1 MRPRHR
7 QQGGAV
13 SGADAP
19 EHLVPLNGQILEPAQ
34 HVHIFRPDLGAA
46 EIQEIP
52 PLVRQSLD
60 EHGIVRGEHH
70 ALELGKEPA
79 APPQRHPVQGD
90 FLFPAAFLNGVGDVL
105 LPAAVPE
112 CSLHPH
118 DLLVKAHQIPFPYA
132 PEAPAPGQQP
142 DRLQQIGFPLGILPH
157 DEVIPG
163 VRL

>member
-1 MRPRHR
+1 MHPDGAPAATAARAS
-7 QQGGAV
+7 AV
-13 SGADAP
+13 SAGDDVKLHAA
-19 EHLVPLNGQILEPAQ
+19 AQ
-34 HVHIFRPDLGAA
+34 LIV
-46 EIQEIP
+46 
-52 PLVRQSLD
+52 VRR
-60 EHGIVRGEHH
+60 IVRGEHH